1 MGDANSISKTFG
13 CRQVLSN
20 RSVRA
25 PLADVVPPL
34 KPSARTPLIRHMK
47 RQTIGDDQP
56 QIVKSTL
63 QAVEYLIKQNDPA
76 RLRAFL
82 AKHTR
87 TERIAIKR
95 QLQRNST

>member
-1 MGDANSISKTFG
+1 
-13 CRQVLSN
+13 
-20 RSVRA
+20 
-25 PLADVVPPL
+25 
-34 KPSARTPLIRHMK
+34 MK
-47 RQTIGDDQP
+47 RQAIGNNQA
-56 QIVKSTL
+56 QIAKSTL
-63 QAVEYLIKQNDPA
+63 QAVAYLIKQNDPA

>member
-1 MGDANSISKTFG
+1 M
-13 CRQVLSN
+13 N
-20 RSVRA
+20 RKV
-25 PLADVVPPL
+25 
-34 KPSARTPLIRHMK
+34 
-47 RQTIGDDQP
+47 IGKDQP
-56 QIVKSTL
+56 QVAKSTL
-63 QAVEYLIKQNDPA
+63 QAVEYLIEQNDPG

>member
-1 MGDANSISKTFG
+1 MGDANSMGKTFG
-13 CRQVLSN
+13 CWQRWPI
-20 RSVRA
+20 
-25 PLADVVPPL
+25 PLRGRD
-34 KPSARTPLIRHMK
+34 MK
-47 RQTIGDDQP
+47 RQAIGNDQP
-56 QIVKSTL
+56 QIAKSTL
-63 QAVEYLIKQNDPA
+63 QAVAYLIKQNDPA